1 MENFLDKF
9 KSMALEGYLKKR
21 FSKYLQDDAVSVC
34 LDSENSSCI
43 FKATLAGE
51 SAPLTINVKK
61 FEILSKGADKFLV
74 VTDLECDK
82 PWLNSILEDYLKNR
96 EIKLPSFMASAL

>member
-9 KSMALEGYLKKR
+9 KSMALEGYLKKH
-21 FSKYLQDDAVSVC
+21 FSKYLQDEAVSVS
-34 LDSENSSCI
+34 LDTENSSCV

-51 SAPLTINVKK
+51 NAPITVNVKK
-61 FEILSKGADKFLV
+61 FEIVGKDADKFLV
-74 VTDLECDK
+74 ITDVESDRI
-82 PWLNSILEDYLKNR
+82 WLNNLLGDYLKNR